1 MNLTSAGL
9 GMLGLQWPHYKG
21 WGPRD
26 KWAIL
31 ARAGQEAEWAA
42 RGLGG
47 REKGQ
52 REVGARACGA
62 APGAASPSADA
73 QQALALEG
81 CPQAPFL
88 GIIIRG
94 KGP

>member
-47 REKGQ
+47 AREG
-52 REVGARACGA
+52 
-62 APGAASPSADA
+62 SA
-73 QQALALEG
+73 
-81 CPQAPFL
+81 
-88 GIIIRG
+88 
-94 KGP
+94 

>member
-52 REVGARACGA
+52 REVGARACGGSPRRCLSLGRCA
-62 APGAASPSADA
+62 AGPGTGGLPSG
-73 QQALALEG
+73 ALSWNHY
-81 CPQAPFL
+81 
-88 GIIIRG
+88 
-94 KGP
+94 KG